1 MNIDGSDQRQLTN
14 GGIEF
19 LPVCTPD
26 GKWIIYTSLAEKPT
40 LSRVSIDGGE
50 SKQMSETWARSQAV
64 SPDGKMIAFGGWSE
78 LGPSHI
84 ALAVSPTES
93 ASESR
98 TFDIP
103 LTFRLDTI
111 NWTAD
116 GRSLIYIDT
125 RNGISNLWKQPLVGG
140 QPVQLTS
147 FKSDQI
153 FNFNLSSDGKQLA
166 FSRGTVVSDVVL
178 IRL

>member
-26 GKWIIYTSLAEKPT
+26 GKWVIYTSLAEKPT
-40 LSRVSIDGGE
+40 LTRVSIDGGE
-50 SKQMSETWARSQAV
+50 SKQMSENWARSQAI
-64 SPDGKMIAFGGWSE
+64 SPDGKIVAFGGWSE

-84 ALAVSPTES
+84 ALAVSSVES
-93 ASESR
+93 ASEVR

-111 NWTAD
+111 NWSAD
-116 GRSLIYIDT
+116 GRDLIYIAT
-125 RNGISNLWKQPLVGG
+125 RNGISNLWRQPLIGG
-140 QPVQLTS
+140 QPVQLTY

-153 FNFNLSSDGKQLA
+153 FNFNLSPDGKQLA
-166 FSRGTVVSDVVL
+166 FSRGMLVSDVVL
-178 IRL
+178 IGL

>member
-1 MNIDGSDQRQLTN
+1 
-14 GGIEF
+14 
-19 LPVCTPD
+19 
-26 GKWIIYTSLAEKPT
+26 
-40 LSRVSIDGGE
+40 
-50 SKQMSETWARSQAV
+50 
-64 SPDGKMIAFGGWSE
+64 MIAFGGWSE

-84 ALAVSPTES
+84 ALAVSPIES
-93 ASESR
+93 ASEAK

-116 GRSLIYIDT
+116 GHALIYIDT

-140 QPVQLTS
+140 QSVQLTS

-153 FNFNLSSDGKQLA
+153 FNFNLSPNGKQLA